1 MRGRVSGPAIWRYLH
16 GCYRDRDLQDHTGGC
31 FCRVSLFAVLLAGV
45 SDSDTGRAHYP
56 PPYLMPG
63 VSLLGDRRGGYLH
76 TRGNFSVMLKALRIM
91 RGACVGGTRAHRA
104 EVPRLRSAACAQAM
118 AEKPLAPS

>member
-1 MRGRVSGPAIWRYLH
+1 MAAIVTAIYKTTPAGI
-16 GCYRDRDLQDHTGGC
+16 
-31 FCRVSLFAVLLAGV
+31 FAVCPFLLCCSLV
-45 SDSDTGRAHYP
+45 CPIRTPDGRTIP
-56 PPYLMPG
+56 PCLMPG

-104 EVPRLRSAACAQAM
+104 EVQRLRGAACAQAM
-118 AEKPLAPS
+118 AEKPLAAS

>member
-1 MRGRVSGPAIWRYLH
+1 MAAIVTAIYKTTPA
-16 GCYRDRDLQDHTGGC
+16 G
-31 FCRVSLFAVLLAGV
+31 VFAVCPFLLCCSLV
-45 SDSDTGRAHYP
+45 CPIRTPDGRTI

-91 RGACVGGTRAHRA
+91 RGACVGGARAHRA
-104 EVPRLRSAACAQAM
+104 EVPRLRGAACAQAT
-118 AEKPLAPS
+118 AEKPLTPSK